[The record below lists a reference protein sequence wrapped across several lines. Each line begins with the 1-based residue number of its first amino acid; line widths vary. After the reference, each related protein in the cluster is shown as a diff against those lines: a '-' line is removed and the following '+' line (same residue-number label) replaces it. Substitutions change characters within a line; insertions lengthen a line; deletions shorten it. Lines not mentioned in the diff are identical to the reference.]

1 MLLSMT
7 TITALD
13 ILPRPA
19 STGFVLLAP
28 PTIYLGTSAFTAAG
42 WDGSF
47 YLAGMKSRDYLSF
60 YAEHFKTVEV
70 DSTFYRCPSPATM
83 NESSNKALEKDRKL
97 RYQTGS
103 DLRADLQR
111 PKRDTDSGRSAVTS
125 SAAVASSAETARQGH
140 FRFAVSRGTNSSQR
154 LSARRSNRG
163 SDRCR

>member
-1 MLLSMT
+1 MT
-7 TITALD
+7 TIAALD

-47 YLAGMKSRDYLSF
+47 YPAGMKSRDYLSF

-83 NESSNKALEKDRKL
+83 NESQIEPSRK
-97 RYQTGS
+97 TAS
-103 DLRADLQR
+103 CAIK
-111 PKRDTDSGRSAVTS
+111 PAPICAPICSG
-125 SAAVASSAETARQGH
+125 
-140 FRFAVSRGTNSSQR
+140 
-154 LSARRSNRG
+154 
-163 SDRCR
+163 